1 MGVYVCVWA
10 CMCVGMCV
18 CMCVCVCVCACV
30 CVVLCFVKA
39 TSMMPTVK
47 QLFIMIFVSFCFIIS
62 LQRRSSYDTEALPIQ
77 LDNKDVNLHL
87 DFSKV
92 AERNCRKV
100 YDKINVSSYW
110 SDVVLFCCL
119 FGSQQNNSFLI

>member
-1 MGVYVCVWA
+1 MCVGVYVCVCGRVCVWA
-10 CMCVGMCV
+10 CMCVCV
-18 CMCVCVCVCACV
+18 RACV

-39 TSMMPTVK
+39 TSMMPTLK

-110 SDVVLFCCL
+110 SEVICFVVCL
-119 FGSQQNNSFLI
+119 IAKYNNSYLI

>member
-1 MGVYVCVWA
+1 MCVYVCA
-10 CMCVGMCV
+10 HMCV
-18 CMCVCVCVCACV
+18 CCIVLCKSYIHDAYTKV
-30 CVVLCFVKA
+30 VVL
-39 TSMMPTVK
+39 
-47 QLFIMIFVSFCFIIS
+47 IIFVIFCFIIS

-100 YDKINVSSYW
+100 YDKINVSSCC
-110 SDVVLFCCL
+110 SDVILFCCL
-119 FGSQQNNSFLI
+119 FGSQQNSYFLI

>member
-1 MGVYVCVWA
+1 
-10 CMCVGMCV
+10 
-18 CMCVCVCVCACV
+18 
-30 CVVLCFVKA
+30 
-39 TSMMPTVK
+39 
-47 QLFIMIFVSFCFIIS
+47 MIFVSFCFIIS

-77 LDNKDVNLHL
+77 LDNKDINLHL

-110 SDVVLFCCL
+110 SEVICSVVCL
-119 FGSQQNNSFLI
+119 IAKYNNSYLI